1 MSFKVIAKNFSQ
13 TFDRWTDA
21 VNTANALKPKLKGW
35 FSDIRIVEQEEVV
48 WVYGKSHAHPM
59 YLGPGTYDRLAKL
72 FVQEAIAAES
82 AKRSQQPWQIRHHR
96 FDWGSRTYLMGV
108 LNVTP
113 DSFSDGGQFNTLD
126 TALAQAKT
134 LVRAG
139 INILDIGGQ
148 STRPGA
154 EQISLATEIDRVVP
168 VIRAIRQA
176 SDTDLQ
182 TAVISVD
189 TTQSVVAAAAVEAG
203 ADMINDISGG
213 MFDPDMFSTVAAL
226 GVPYILMHI
235 RGTPQTMQQM
245 TDYDDVVAEIVTFC
259 QQQIQQAIAAGVSPD
274 QICVDPGIGFAKTY
288 PQNLDI
294 LRRLS
299 ELKPLNCPILVGPS
313 RKSFIGWIL
322 NQSDPQQRVW
332 GTAAAC
338 CGAIAAGADI
348 LRIHDGPE
356 MVDVCRVADAIWRPQ
371 VDEASS

>member
-1 MSFKVIAKNFSQ
+1 MPFKVIAKNFSQ
-13 TFDRWTDA
+13 TFERWTDA
-21 VNTANALKPKLKGW
+21 VNAANDLKPKLKSW
-35 FSDIRIVEQEEVV
+35 FSEIRIVEDEAVV

-72 FVQEAIAAES
+72 YVQEAIAEA
-82 AKRSQQPWQIRHHR
+82 AADTSQPSWQIRHHR

-126 TALAQAKT
+126 TALTQANS
-134 LVRAG
+134 LIRAG
-139 INILDIGGQ
+139 VDILDIGGQ

-154 EQISLATEIDRVVP
+154 EQISLAEEIDRVVP
-168 VIRAIRQA
+168 IVKAIRQA
-176 SDTDLQ
+176 PDAALQ

-189 TTQSVVAAAAVEAG
+189 TTRAAVASAAVEAG
-203 ADMINDISGG
+203 ADVVNDISGG
-213 MFDPDMFSTVAAL
+213 TFDLEMFPTVASL

-245 TDYDDVVAEIVTFC
+245 TDYDDVMVEIVRFC
-259 QQQIQQAIAAGVSPD
+259 QQQIQQAAAAGLPPEK
-274 QICVDPGIGFAKTY
+274 ICVDPGIGFAKTY

-299 ELKPLNCPILVGPS
+299 ELKVLNCPILVGPS

-322 NQSDPQQRVW
+322 NQSDPQQRIW

-348 LRIHDGPE
+348 LRIHDGAE

-371 VDEASS
+371 SDGVSP